1 VFQPRIILNKEQC
14 EGCPNYLS
22 WGCHH
27 QAFSY
32 TSFSSLQLGAEAS
45 SWQRPA
51 IHGVSTVMSWRESSG
66 IRLQWTLKGQRFLQA
81 RENKM
86 LIDPR

>member
-1 VFQPRIILNKEQC
+1 VFQPRTILNNEQC

-45 SWQRPA
+45 S
-51 IHGVSTVMSWRESSG
+51 
-66 IRLQWTLKGQRFLQA
+66 
-81 RENKM
+81 
-86 LIDPR
+86 